1 MKAKKVQP
9 TRINYPKHWF
19 MFGTFVWAVAT
30 VILVY
35 LAWSSISEVIRAIW
49 IIIGFVEGFLL
60 GYLLVLPL
68 FTHHMLGAK
77 GLKLRMGLSIN
88 ETIPYEW
95 IKEVRETSIT
105 WGSIRV
111 GIGVR
116 YAPIMKVMFV
126 TSSFQS
132 LVKLKLDK
140 EHRIGSPFKRP
151 VEEIVLNVYSAT
163 VFMDQLKGRTGATEE
178 V

>member
-1 MKAKKVQP
+1 MTAKKVQP
-9 TRINYPKHWF
+9 TRIDYPKHWF
-19 MFGTFVWAVAT
+19 MVGTLMWAAAT
-30 VILVY
+30 AALVY
-35 LAWSSISEVIRAIW
+35 LAWSSISEVIQAIW
-49 IIIGFVEGFLL
+49 IIIGLVEGFLL

-68 FTHHMLGAK
+68 FTHHMLGVK
-77 GLKLRMGLSIN
+77 GLKLRMGLSID

-105 WGSIRV
+105 WGAIRV

-116 YAPIMKVMFV
+116 YAPIMKVMFL

-151 VEEIVLNVYSAT
+151 VEEIVLSVFSAT
-163 VFMDQLKGRTGATEE
+163 VFMDQLRERTGATEE